1 MAKTNPADEV
11 TSRYLE
17 IQATSAPRMRGAD
30 MLLVI
35 LCAVLF
41 SGFGILIWVLPHQSF
56 SPDENRNLA
65 RLPEFSI
72 EALTSGKYT
81 REVGSFY
88 ADQFPLR
95 QYFVGLK
102 AVCELA
108 SLKMQNNNVIPC
120 AGGNLVK
127 RLEYTDYSKA
137 EKNLAAIDRFRDALM
152 PQGIPVITAVAPRP
166 VDVLRASLPPLY
178 GSDRSGRIWE
188 VIAASGTDSV
198 DLLSPIRSI
207 AEDGEHVWYRTDHHW
222 TTRGAYAAYLELAK
236 KLGYSPK
243 PLSFFEI
250 EVVSDEF
257 YGTTWSSS
265 GMRWTK
271 PDTIE
276 FYRYTEDEEYTTLN
290 VLTGEITQGFY
301 ATGYLDTKDKYAA
314 FLGGNSAHVR
324 VAKNNST
331 GRPTL
336 LVVKDSYANALVP
349 FLAIHFDLE
358 IIDLRFYTGSTA
370 ALAVDTKAAAVL
382 ILCGA
387 DTIASSD
394 ELTLLGYGLSSL
406 NGR

>member
-11 TSRYLE
+11 TSRCLE
-17 IQATSAPRMRGAD
+17 MQTAAAPRTRGAD
-30 MLLVI
+30 TLLVI
-35 LCAVLF
+35 ICAVLL
-41 SGFGILIWVLPHQSF
+41 SGFGILIWVLPQKSF
-56 SPDENRNLA
+56 SPDENRTLA
-65 RLPEFSI
+65 QFPEFSI

-102 AVCELA
+102 TACELA

-120 AGGNLVK
+120 VGGNLVK

-137 EKNLAAIDRFRDALM
+137 DKNLDAIDRFREALGAC
-152 PQGIPVITAVAPRP
+152 GIPVVTAVVPRP
-166 VDVLRASLPPLY
+166 VDVLSASLPPLY
-178 GSDRSGRIWE
+178 GSDRSDRIWE
-188 VIAASGTDSV
+188 VIAASGTDTV
-198 DLLSPIRSI
+198 DLLTPLRSL
-207 AEDGEHVWYRTDHHW
+207 AEGGGYVWYRTDHHW
-222 TTRGAYAAYLELAK
+222 TTSGAYAAYLELA
-236 KLGYSPK
+236 LIGYSPK

-265 GMRWTK
+265 GMRWTQ

-276 FYRYTEDEEYTTLN
+276 FYRYTGDEEYTTLN
-290 VLTGEITQGFY
+290 VLTGEALQGFY
-301 ATGYLDTKDKYAA
+301 ATDYLDTKDKYSA

-324 VAKNNST
+324 VSQNNAT

-336 LVVKDSYANALVP
+336 IIVKDSYANALVP

-370 ALAVDTKAAAVL
+370 ALAADTKAAAVL

-387 DTIASSD
+387 DTLASSD
-394 ELTLLGYGLSSL
+394 ELTLLGYGLTSL
-406 NGR
+406 NDR